1 MIKYTN
7 RKEDIYKYYSK
18 FDKID
23 NENISDVNDKIVD
36 EYLTKDS
43 FINEEEELYN
53 TIAMCTYMIE
63 NNLYDDYFFSTSKDI
78 IEDYEKGSTCLLQ
91 NDSIL
96 DEDINN
102 IKEYFNKDS
111 AKEDYYNKLSELY
124 DKENK

>member
-1 MIKYTN
+1 MEIRN

-78 IEDYEKGSTCLLQ
+78 IEDYEKGSICLLQ

-96 DEDINN
+96 DEYINN
-102 IKEYFNKDS
+102 IKDYFNKDS

>member
-78 IEDYEKGSTCLLQ
+78 IEDYEKGSICLLQ

-102 IKEYFNKDS
+102 IKDYFNKDS